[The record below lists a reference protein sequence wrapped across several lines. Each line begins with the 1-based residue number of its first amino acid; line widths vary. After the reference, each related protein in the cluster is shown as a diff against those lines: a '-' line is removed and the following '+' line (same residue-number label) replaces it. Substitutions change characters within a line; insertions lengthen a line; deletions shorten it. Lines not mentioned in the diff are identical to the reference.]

1 VGLCPDKADPDQKAD
16 AAASLPT
23 TLSSVFTL
31 HSSPLPAP
39 VGLSSLLS
47 SPCQEPRRRRDTGMF
62 AVSVTALLLL
72 FDLDARRFSWI
83 WNKCSILL
91 SRILTR
97 GFRTMA
103 KRTIWRTKVC
113 LVLQYEHP
121 HPIPYSTHSHCAA
134 CSLAWRA
141 TYLNLR
147 DSLFLAL
154 YLTLYLFLRRDY
166 ILYVAFHF

>member
-1 VGLCPDKADPDQKAD
+1 
-16 AAASLPT
+16 
-23 TLSSVFTL
+23 
-31 HSSPLPAP
+31 
-39 VGLSSLLS
+39 
-47 SPCQEPRRRRDTGMF
+47 MF

-121 HPIPYSTHSHCAA
+121 QPTPTPFPT
-134 CSLAWRA
+134 L
-141 TYLNLR
+141 
-147 DSLFLAL
+147 
-154 YLTLYLFLRRDY
+154 LTRIAQHAVWLGEPR
-166 ILYVAFHF
+166 I